1 VYHDTGERIKE
12 NGEERPVLR
21 AQSSF
26 GLYMYHEGG
35 LEGWQTSIQ
44 GATRISDNIYQMPVK
59 KDGTAKIKVLV
70 QAVEKGQDRIPEDPI
85 RDKGFGDT
93 GPGPEDRKGCL
104 FALWKLLGLK

>member
-1 VYHDTGERIKE
+1 
-12 NGEERPVLR
+12 
-21 AQSSF
+21 
-26 GLYMYHEGG
+26 MYHEGG